1 MSEAVVPEQL
11 PNGTLK
17 GVSDYRADFAKYLVH
32 HDVLREIGQ
41 VDWNKLSNEFVR
53 YGERSTDG
61 LPKKNISTEPLARTA
76 DLTVA
81 IVGGGISGLYTAWI
95 CQHLGISWHIY
106 EANPERLGGRL
117 YTYWFDESSASE
129 DPVRHDY
136 YDIGA
141 MRYPYTPVMD
151 RTFRV
156 LEATNTKKGDY
167 LITDRLGK
175 QPTRYNDITQLP
187 CHNPELEP
195 GRPHWDP
202 FSVSKTNNGPIP
214 DDTVRDPDLILND
227 AYGRFRDKIK
237 RAVET
242 PRLDCESFDDWRI
255 RKEAASARAWDF
267 LLKHDRF
274 SLRDYLT
281 FVEGETFETT
291 HWLET
296 LNAGTGWFDEAF
308 TENVLESLV
317 FDYYN
322 PGREAGQTKVKVNGA
337 HAESDP
343 SATSDTNA
351 ERGKWYYL
359 QNGSSSLV
367 INVLRKLEGMIA
379 GNTPSN
385 KEFPE
390 AKPSD
395 FSNVMQ
401 RISCGRRVTKMSRD
415 VSKSEKPIILV
426 HVDSHDNSNEFVS
439 ANFDTVFNSTT
450 FCALQRMD
458 LIGLDLPYDT
468 KAAIRSLRYDA
479 STKVAIRFK
488 KQWWTDK
495 DIIPVSIEGGL
506 GKTDMPLRT
515 W

>member
-1 MSEAVVPEQL
+1 MTTTAPPSL
-11 PNGTLK
+11 PNGVPK

-41 VDWNKLSNEFVR
+41 VEWKKLSDEFVLR
-53 YGERSTDG
+53 DERTTDG
-61 LPKKNISTEPLARTA
+61 LPKKNPSTKPLADA
-76 DLTVA
+76 NDLSVA

-95 CQHLGISWHIY
+95 CQYLGIKWHIY

-129 DPVRHDY
+129 NPMRHDY

-156 LEATNTKKGDY
+156 LEATNTKKGNY
-167 LITDRLGK
+167 LIKDKHGV
-175 QPTRYNDITQLP
+175 QPTRYNDITCFP
-187 CHNPELEP
+187 TENPAVNA

-202 FSVSKTNNGPIP
+202 FSVSKTSNGPIP
-214 DDTVRDPDLILND
+214 DETVRDPDLILND

-242 PRLDCESFDDWRI
+242 PQIEGESIDDWKV
-255 RKEAASARAWDF
+255 RKEAASARAWEF

-308 TENVLESLV
+308 TENVLESLA

-322 PGREAGQTKVKVNGA
+322 PGREDDQKKEKVNNVQR
-337 HAESDP
+337 ESDP
-343 SATSDTNA
+343 EATSDTNA

-367 INVLRKLEGMIA
+367 INVLRKLEGMIT
-379 GNTPSN
+379 GKTPSD
-385 KEFPE
+385 KEFPQ

-395 FSNVMQ
+395 FPSVME
-401 RISCGRRVTKMSRD
+401 RISCGRRVTKISRD
-415 VSKSEKPIILV
+415 ASKTKNPITLV
-426 HVDSHDNSNEFVS
+426 HVDSRDNSSAFVS
-439 ANFDTVFNSTT
+439 EKFDAIFNSTT
-450 FCALQRMD
+450 FGALQRMD

-495 DIIPVSIEGGL
+495 QHLPIAIEGGL